1 MGKVKLIYIDPTFGS
16 GSLLINIGKAVA
28 KRVGSSDG
36 IKYFAQELKENTY
49 NLTRM
54 NLIMRG
60 ILPSNI
66 TARNGDTLEDD
77 WPYFDESDPAG
88 TYNPLYVDAVVSN
101 PPYSQRWDPTDKDVD
116 PRYAYGLAPKSKA
129 YYAFLL
135 HDLYRLRPE
144 VIMCIVLPHGV
155 LFRGGEEGQIRR
167 NLLENRHIQAIIGL
181 PANIFFGTGIPTI
194 IMVLRQKRDE
204 SDVLIVDAS
213 KGFEKVGKNNKLR
226 ACDIK
231 RISDV
236 VCECKSV
243 EGFSRLVSLDEIR
256 SNDCNLNIPRY
267 VDSSDRP
274 ESWDIYA
281 SMFGGIP
288 ASEVDELERY
298 WNAWPSL
305 RDQLFAGDGAYVTP
319 AVEDVRAAIEANPD
333 VMAYRESFNACVE
346 PVIDWVH
353 DALVSD
359 PCAVDAAR
367 MEQSFASKLF
377 EALEGIELA
386 DPYAAY
392 QALDDTWTANVS
404 LDLEVLQSEGMS
416 AATKVDPHMMIKKNN
431 KEVEVQDG
439 WEGRVIPFYLIE
451 VTLLKDQS
459 DAIKALEEQ
468 LSACTSDIGHSVEE
482 LSEEERETLSEAL
495 DDDNA
500 VWKAAEVK
508 KLAKALATEA
518 KTDPELKGYAA
529 TLKRVQDLINEQKK
543 VKGQIKT
550 ATAELHASCK
560 ETIEAL
566 TDEQVR
572 ELLSKKW
579 IAPFANAV
587 YGMPSSLVDDLA
599 SKVDALS
606 SKYET
611 TLKDLSELIENR
623 AKAYDFDS
631 VMDVV
636 EAVMGNEYSIPDFA
650 FGFNSSL

>member
-1 MGKVKLIYIDPTFGS
+1 
-16 GSLLINIGKAVA
+16 
-28 KRVGSSDG
+28 
-36 IKYFAQELKENTY
+36 
-49 NLTRM
+49 
-54 NLIMRG
+54 
-60 ILPSNI
+60 
-66 TARNGDTLEDD
+66 
-77 WPYFDESDPAG
+77 
-88 TYNPLYVDAVVSN
+88 
-101 PPYSQRWDPTDKDVD
+101 WDPTDKEVD
-116 PRYAYGLAPKSKA
+116 PRYVYGLAPKSKA
-129 YYAFLL
+129 DYAFLL
-135 HDLYRLRPE
+135 HDLYHLRPE
-144 VIMCIVLPHGV
+144 GIMCIVLPHGV

-236 VCECKSV
+236 VCERKSV

-256 SNDCNLNIPRY
+256 SNDYNLNIPRY

-305 RDQLFAGDGAYVTP
+305 RDQLFAGDGAYVMP

-333 VMAYRESFNACVE
+333 VVAYRESFNACME
-346 PVIDWVH
+346 PVIDWTH

-367 MEQSFASKLF
+367 MEQSIASKLF

-404 LDLEVLQSEGMS
+404 LDLEVLQTEGMS
-416 AATKVDPHMMIKKNN
+416 AATKVDPHMVIKKKNN

-439 WEGRVIPFYLIE
+439 WEGRVIPFYLTE
-451 VTLLKDQS
+451 ATLLKDQS

-468 LSACTSDIGHSVEE
+468 LSACTSDIDQSAEE
-482 LSEEERETLSEAL
+482 LSEEEREALSEAL

-500 VWKAAEVK
+500 VWKVAEVK
-508 KLAKALATEA
+508 KLAKALAAEV
-518 KTDPELKGYAA
+518 KTDPELKGYVA
-529 TLKRVQDLINEQKK
+529 TLKRVQDLIDEQKK
-543 VKGQIKT
+543 LKSRIKT
-550 ATAELHASCK
+550 AGAELHASCK

-611 TLKDLSELIENR
+611 TLKDLSEQIEASERELSTMIDNLVG
-623 AKAYDFDS
+623 DEFD
-631 VMDVV
+631 MAGLA
-636 EAVMGNEYSIPDFA
+636 ELQKLLGGE
-650 FGFNSSL
+650 